1 MFHLIASVMIAY
13 NEKENQ
19 LKIIIPLSG
28 IQELYD
34 YKNAILRLLKG
45 IEIDDCNPELINN
58 LKSVYKLL
66 LHLEL

>member
-1 MFHLIASVMIAY
+1 MIAY

>member
-1 MFHLIASVMIAY
+1 MIAY
-13 NEKENQ
+13 NENENQ

-34 YKNAILRLLKG
+34 YKNAILRLLKK
-45 IEIDDCNPELINN
+45 IEIDDCSPELINN

-66 LHLEL
+66 IHMEL

>member
-1 MFHLIASVMIAY
+1 MIAY

-34 YKNAILRLLKG
+34 YKNAILRLLKK
-45 IEIDDCNPELINN
+45 IEIDDCNPELMNN
-58 LKSVYKLL
+58 LKAVYKLL

>member
-1 MFHLIASVMIAY
+1 MIAY

-34 YKNAILRLLKG
+34 YKNAILRLLKR

-58 LKSVYKLL
+58 LKSVYRLL